1 MYCLTICF
9 GPAATTWALM
19 FKTKEEA
26 QTQYDHVT
34 TVLEETDSNR
44 VVLTDD
50 FGQRTSLDSNTVHG
64 VMLEDLSLSKLAH
77 IERALH
83 QARMQAEG
91 QKMAQTDPALVH
103 AARGPN
109 IISPMMGGNGRFP
122 T

>member
-9 GPAATTWALM
+9 GPANTPWALM
-19 FKTKEEA
+19 FKTQEA
-26 QTQYDHVT
+26 AEAALHKSVAPG
-34 TVLEETDSNR
+34 LKIIIE
-44 VVLTDD
+44 DD
-50 FGQRTSLDSNTVHG
+50 FGQRAYFSTTAIHG
-64 VMLEDLSLSKLAH
+64 LMLEDLSLSKLAH

-91 QKMAQTDPALVH
+91 QKMAQTDPALMH